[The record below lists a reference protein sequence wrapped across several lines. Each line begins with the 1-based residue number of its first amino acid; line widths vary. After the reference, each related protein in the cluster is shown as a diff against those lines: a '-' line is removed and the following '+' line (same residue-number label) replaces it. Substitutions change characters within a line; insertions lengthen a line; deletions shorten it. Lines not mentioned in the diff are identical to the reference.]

1 MSSAGASELEDETES
16 GSINILL
23 PEDALAPVLF
33 ISTPMPTEEE
43 SGVKSFPAV
52 DHGSSS
58 GLDTRTI
65 SSSDPSAD
73 FVMKSFIAELLL
85 LFLLLSTSLL
95 CGLESDEEE
104 DGVLLCSAAEAD
116 A

>member
-1 MSSAGASELEDETES
+1 
-16 GSINILL
+16 
-23 PEDALAPVLF
+23 
-33 ISTPMPTEEE
+33 
-43 SGVKSFPAV
+43 
-52 DHGSSS
+52 
-58 GLDTRTI
+58 
-65 SSSDPSAD
+65 
-73 FVMKSFIAELLL
+73 MKSFIAELLL